1 MMIPFFR
8 FCRCSEDYDIDPN
21 DESVLYVD
29 EPWFDPDEN
38 SAYYTLDEKIR
49 TIYIAPGCVFYS
61 RLIIKS
67 NNVTIC
73 GHGILLDPFSDLH
86 DASVTEDRTNIYM
99 DVNGNNF
106 TIKDVKIIDSQGYHM
121 YLLGY

>member
-1 MMIPFFR
+1 
-8 FCRCSEDYDIDPN
+8 
-21 DESVLYVD
+21 VD

-99 DVNGNNF
+99 DVTV
-106 TIKDVKIIDSQGYHM
+106 TILQLKM
-121 YLLGY
+121 

>member
-1 MMIPFFR
+1 MIRLDDDDDTILSVFADAP
-8 FCRCSEDYDIDPN
+8 EDYDIDPN

-61 RLIIKS
+61 RLIINRIMLPFADMES
-67 NNVTIC
+67 CLTHLVTC
-73 GHGILLDPFSDLH
+73 MTHP
-86 DASVTEDRTNIYM
+86 
-99 DVNGNNF
+99 
-106 TIKDVKIIDSQGYHM
+106 
-121 YLLGY
+121 